1 MRTLAILAFSFA
13 VGTLTAALE
22 PKGGWWLPAAAV
34 LLALAVAA
42 FFLRKRLGDKGRRAL
57 ICASL
62 AASLLYFTGYQ
73 HWVQQPVLDKCGQE
87 LPFSGVVC
95 GEAWETDYGAR
106 VTIRLDGHPFAKAV
120 LYGDETLLTLEPGDT
135 VSGTARWND
144 AAQVAD
150 TRLTTFTSKGIYA
163 LLYARGELD
172 VTAGSS
178 NSLRWL
184 PQRAGLAFQEKIR
197 AIWDDPRTAG
207 IISAELTGSK
217 YDIADEDYL
226 VMRGAGLAHLFAVSG
241 LHCAFLVTLLALLLP
256 RSRRRLF
263 CGVTICVLLFYM
275 NMVGLS
281 PSVVRACI
289 MQIALL
295 LAPLFRRDSDSFTSL
310 GMALLVIL
318 LGNPFAAA
326 SISFQLSFAATFGIV
341 ILSGRLYRLFFDWYQ
356 GKNKHVRRVLAFAG
370 ANLAVSLS
378 ATICT
383 VPLVAYYFNT
393 LSLVSPLANLLAVPV
408 AGYGFMASFVT
419 VLAGFVW
426 LPAARVLGWAA
437 YGLIHAV
444 LWIAWALTRWRYHAV
459 YFDNHYLRLWM
470 VGTYL
475 SFSLCAA
482 VKKWRKRKYLIA
494 LLATVLTLALAIW
507 SNTLVYRA
515 GNMNVAVL
523 DVGQGESVALYFEG
537 QAILVD
543 CGSSNSYI
551 DAGAV
556 AADQLSAMGIHRL
569 KAVAVTH
576 FHADH
581 TNGLYTLLSRI
592 PVDTLYLPDI
602 EDEYGVRE
610 RLLEAAEQYDI
621 QVEWVRRTT
630 LAAAGDMVVTLYPP
644 VGEGDMN
651 EQGLSVLGSAHDFDV
666 LITGDM
672 KDTTER
678 ALLEK
683 YPIPDIEVLVVGHH
697 GSKYS
702 SCREFLA
709 ATRPEIAVISA
720 GRNSY
725 GHPASETLERLEEA
739 GALVRRTDREGTI
752 TIHGGDEHGGT

>member
-13 VGTLTAALE
+13 VGTLAAALE

-295 LAPLFRRDSDSFTSL
+295 LAL
-310 GMALLVIL
+310 
-318 LGNPFAAA
+318 AAA
-326 SISFQLSFAATFGIV
+326 ADALADSGLDTEADAKTTGV
-341 ILSGRLYRLFFDWYQ
+341 ILSSGIGGLPTIEEQHTRGEEKGMEKVSPYFVPMSIANMAAAQIAIRYGMKGICTCPVTACAGGTNAVGDAFHRIRDGYETAMVCGGAESCISPLGIGGFTSMKALSTATDPDAASLPFDA
-356 GKNKHVRRVLAFAG
+356 RRGGFVMGEGSGVLVLEELDHAKARGAKIYAEVVGYGANCDAYHFTAPAPGGAG
-370 ANLAVSLS
+370 AIDCMKLTLAD
-378 ATICT
+378 
-383 VPLVAYYFNT
+383 
-393 LSLVSPLANLLAVPV
+393 
-408 AGYGFMASFVT
+408 AGIAPEQVDHINAHGTGTHMNDSCET
-419 VLAGFVW
+419 
-426 LPAARVLGWAA
+426 AA
-437 YGLIHAV
+437 IHAV
-444 LWIAWALTRWRYHAV
+444 FGEHAKQLTVVSTKSMTGHLLGGAGGVEAVFTALALRDQFAPPTI
-459 YFDNHYLRLWM
+459 HYQQPDPECDLDYVPN
-470 VGTYL
+470 VGRAQAMTYAL
-475 SFSLCAA
+475 SNSLGFGGHNAC
-482 VKKWRKRKYLIA
+482 IA
-494 LLATVLTLALAIW
+494 LRRW
-507 SNTLVYRA
+507 
-515 GNMNVAVL
+515 
-523 DVGQGESVALYFEG
+523 EG
-537 QAILVD
+537 
-543 CGSSNSYI
+543 
-551 DAGAV
+551 
-556 AADQLSAMGIHRL
+556 
-569 KAVAVTH
+569 
-576 FHADH
+576 
-581 TNGLYTLLSRI
+581 
-592 PVDTLYLPDI
+592 
-602 EDEYGVRE
+602 
-610 RLLEAAEQYDI
+610 
-621 QVEWVRRTT
+621 
-630 LAAAGDMVVTLYPP
+630 
-644 VGEGDMN
+644 
-651 EQGLSVLGSAHDFDV
+651 
-666 LITGDM
+666 
-672 KDTTER
+672 
-678 ALLEK
+678 
-683 YPIPDIEVLVVGHH
+683 
-697 GSKYS
+697 
-702 SCREFLA
+702 
-709 ATRPEIAVISA
+709 
-720 GRNSY
+720 
-725 GHPASETLERLEEA
+725 
-739 GALVRRTDREGTI
+739 
-752 TIHGGDEHGGT
+752 

>member
-106 VTIRLDGHPFAKAV
+106 VTIRLDGHPFAKTV

-281 PSVVRACI
+281 PSASTRATPSPAEQVMI
-289 MQIALL
+289 SM
-295 LAPLFRRDSDSFTSL
+295 FTS
-310 GMALLVIL
+310 G
-318 LGNPFAAA
+318 
-326 SISFQLSFAATFGIV
+326 
-341 ILSGRLYRLFFDWYQ
+341 
-356 GKNKHVRRVLAFAG
+356 
-370 ANLAVSLS
+370 
-378 ATICT
+378 
-383 VPLVAYYFNT
+383 
-393 LSLVSPLANLLAVPV
+393 
-408 AGYGFMASFVT
+408 
-419 VLAGFVW
+419 
-426 LPAARVLGWAA
+426 
-437 YGLIHAV
+437 
-444 LWIAWALTRWRYHAV
+444 
-459 YFDNHYLRLWM
+459 
-470 VGTYL
+470 
-475 SFSLCAA
+475 
-482 VKKWRKRKYLIA
+482 
-494 LLATVLTLALAIW
+494 
-507 SNTLVYRA
+507 
-515 GNMNVAVL
+515 
-523 DVGQGESVALYFEG
+523 
-537 QAILVD
+537 
-543 CGSSNSYI
+543 
-551 DAGAV
+551 
-556 AADQLSAMGIHRL
+556 
-569 KAVAVTH
+569 
-576 FHADH
+576 
-581 TNGLYTLLSRI
+581 
-592 PVDTLYLPDI
+592 
-602 EDEYGVRE
+602 
-610 RLLEAAEQYDI
+610 
-621 QVEWVRRTT
+621 
-630 LAAAGDMVVTLYPP
+630 
-644 VGEGDMN
+644 
-651 EQGLSVLGSAHDFDV
+651 
-666 LITGDM
+666 
-672 KDTTER
+672 
-678 ALLEK
+678 
-683 YPIPDIEVLVVGHH
+683 
-697 GSKYS
+697 
-702 SCREFLA
+702 
-709 ATRPEIAVISA
+709 
-720 GRNSY
+720 
-725 GHPASETLERLEEA
+725 
-739 GALVRRTDREGTI
+739 
-752 TIHGGDEHGGT
+752 